1 MSALAVRGGAF
12 LHGLATDFF
21 LAYRNVAR
29 QGHRSLVAMGAIIAG
44 VALYMLAAGFID
56 WSLRMGREW
65 TIRAH
70 LGHLQVAKPGYFE
83 SGAADPWAF
92 LIDPQVDVEGA
103 LRGSREITETAPRLS
118 FSGLVSLGDAT
129 LSFFGEGVDP
139 RREGGLARAV
149 VIERGQPLDANDPR
163 GVILGQGL
171 ALNLGAKV
179 GDTVVLLATTR
190 TGGVNAVEARVRGLF
205 STVTKA
211 YDDYALRAPIGLVQE
226 LLRASGAHKWLV
238 LLNETEAT
246 PEVLA
251 RLRPRL
257 EALGLEIVP
266 WFQLADFYNK
276 TAALF
281 KRQVGFV
288 KLIIAVIIVLS
299 ISNVLT
305 MSVLERTWE
314 IGTALALGAKRRQ
327 IMQRFV
333 GEGLLIGL
341 AGGGLGALLG
351 AVAAAVISAVGIPMP
366 PAPGMGRGYTAEIA
380 VSWSLTADAALL
392 ALVTAFFAS
401 LYPAWKAAS
410 LPIVDALRHSR

>member
-1 MSALAVRGGAF
+1 M
-12 LHGLATDFF
+12 HGLAADFF
-21 LAYRNVAR
+21 LAYRNVTR
-29 QGHRSLVAMGAIIAG
+29 QGHRSLVAMVAIIAG

-56 WSLRMGREW
+56 WSLQMGREW

-70 LGHLQVAKPGYFE
+70 LGHLQVVKRGYFE
-83 SGAADPWAF
+83 SGTADPWAF
-92 LIDPQVDVEGA
+92 LIDSQVNAEGM
-103 LRGSREITETAPRLS
+103 LRGSHRVTETAPRLS
-118 FSGLVSLGDAT
+118 FSGLISFGEAT
-129 LSFFGEGVDP
+129 LSFLGEGVDP
-139 RREGGLARAV
+139 RREGRLARAV
-149 VIERGQPLDANDPR
+149 VIEHGQPLDANDPR
-163 GVILGQGL
+163 GVILGRGL
-171 ALNLGAKV
+171 ALNLGANV

-211 YDDYALRAPIGLVQE
+211 YDDYALRAPIGLAQE
-226 LLRASGAHKWLV
+226 LLRASGAHKWVV
-238 LLNETEAT
+238 LLDETEAT

-251 RLRPRL
+251 QLRPRL

-281 KRQVGFV
+281 QRQVGFV

-299 ISNVLT
+299 ISNVMT

-327 IMQRFV
+327 IMQRFI

-341 AGGGLGALLG
+341 VGGGLGALLG
-351 AVAAAVISAVGIPMP
+351 IASAAVISAVGIPMP
-366 PAPGMGRGYTAEIA
+366 PAPGMGHGYTAEIA
-380 VSWSLTADAALL
+380 VSWSLTADAAFL
-392 ALVTAFFAS
+392 ALTTAFLAS